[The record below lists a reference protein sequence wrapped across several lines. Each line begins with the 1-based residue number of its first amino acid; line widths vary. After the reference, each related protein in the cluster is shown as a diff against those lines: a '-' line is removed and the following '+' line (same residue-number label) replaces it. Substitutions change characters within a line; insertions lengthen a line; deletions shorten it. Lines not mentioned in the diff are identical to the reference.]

1 MAIDPENKKNI
12 QEIKVFIEDTLLGVS
27 AKIGESIR
35 DAIEDSFDGIDA
47 SVLKTVGNDV
57 SKAFR
62 SIARSSDDSAN
73 NQAKMSRGMVA
84 SKDISKQLFNLEVK
98 REKLARKIQRAS
110 QLGVKINQD
119 DLNNANKA
127 LDLEKK
133 QLEGDQKTAQEVEK
147 RTGNLGE
154 IFSRLGKNKFF
165 GSLINADGAMEAM
178 RAKAF
183 EVNGKEGMSGMTKNI
198 KVFSAG
204 IGSVFKGFT
213 KSLGVVGVIV
223 KAIQLFVDL
232 MIRAD
237 SLTTKLQQNFGLTK
251 NAAELLNKE
260 LQDSTQYLTETNFN
274 TEQMHKG
281 LQDLVETQGVL
292 TFSQAEQAE
301 SVATLTERLGI
312 AGENAAY
319 LVSAFE
325 SQGKTTAE
333 VFDNMAGIANSQAKA
348 NGFTITGGMLF
359 KELANTSSDVLANFN
374 FQGDELANAVLQTRR
389 FGVSLQQA
397 SNIASGL
404 LDFEQS
410 IGAELE
416 AELLTGR
423 QFNFER
429 ARALAATG
437 DIAGATQEVLKQ
449 TRNLNDEQLRSPII
463 QEAIAQATGLSNEEF
478 IKART
483 LTKKLEADQGK
494 LAKKLEGVADAEQR
508 AEIEA
513 GILKGMTFEQ
523 TMEAI
528 TAQEK
533 FNNALSNAKDQFAN
547 LVGSGVLDMFTNI
560 LPKVLKRL
568 AWLSGASEEFEREQR
583 VNKLA
588 EEDKIDRAE
597 AAKLVDMADKAEEKR
612 QMANIM
618 RSSRNPYADTS
629 QYNLTQEERDAA
641 SRVRKIKLDD
651 FTIRANPK
659 DSLVMAGGTQFGKE
673 TNDLLKKLI
682 SAVEGGKVI
691 NLEGRKVGSTMLM
704 SAYKS

>member
-437 DIAGATQEVLKQ
+437 DIAGATEEVLKQ

>member
-437 DIAGATQEVLKQ
+437 DIAGATEEVLKQ

-597 AAKLVDMADKAEEKR
+597 AAKLVDMPDKAEEKR

>member
-437 DIAGATQEVLKQ
+437 DIAGATEEVLKQ

-513 GILKGMTFEQ
+513 GILKGMTFEE
-523 TMEAI
+523 TMKAI

-612 QMANIM
+612 QMANLM

>member
-612 QMANIM
+612 QMANLM